1 MQGIA
6 TSLVEAYAV
15 VVDPLSLE
23 QLPQAICYG
32 NTADYLFRTLQQSAG
47 LMNYES
53 AIESMDE
60 GQDFFEN
67 PLDGAGDEDRRSH
80 KRTILIIALSCLLL
94 IGLWFLL
101 HHRGADAAGD
111 SKNQAPSVS
120 VVVPGTSTV
129 QGLINANGSLAA
141 RREMPVGVAGEG
153 GQVRSV
159 LVEAGDW
166 VRAGQVLAVIDR
178 SVQVQQQAG
187 QAAQVQ
193 VAQADARLAQAN
205 LDRALKLV
213 DRGFISKAD
222 IDRLTA
228 TRDSADARVRVARAQ
243 AGQLS
248 AQVARLN
255 IVAPADGLVLER
267 KVEPGQV
274 VSAGSGVLF
283 RLAKGGEFEMLAK
296 LGEVDMAQVTSGISA
311 EVTPV
316 GASKSFTGQ
325 VWQVSPVIDPQTRQ
339 GTVRIALAYAPE
351 LRPGGFASVV
361 IKGGSVV
368 APMLPDSAI
377 LSDAKGSY
385 VFIVG
390 PDNKVSRRDVK
401 TGTVTDT
408 GIAIASGLSGRERV
422 VLRAGS
428 FLNPGESIN
437 PVMAKN

>member
-1 MQGIA
+1 
-6 TSLVEAYAV
+6 
-15 VVDPLSLE
+15 
-23 QLPQAICYG
+23 
-32 NTADYLFRTLQQSAG
+32 
-47 LMNYES
+47 MNYES
-53 AIESMDE
+53 SIETSDD
-60 GQDFFEN
+60 GQDLFDN
-67 PLDGAGDEDRRSH
+67 PLDGTGDEDQHSR
-80 KRTILIIALSCLLL
+80 KRTIIIIAVACLLL
-94 IGLWFLL
+94 IGLWFIL
-101 HHRGADAAGD
+101 HHRSPDAAAD
-111 SKNQAPSVS
+111 TKNQAPVVS
-120 VVVPGTSTV
+120 VIVPGTSTI

-159 LVEAGDW
+159 LVEAGQW

-178 SVQVQQQAG
+178 SVQIQQQAG

-243 AGQLS
+243 AGQIG

-274 VSAGSGVLF
+274 VGAGSGVLF

-296 LGEVDMAQVTSGISA
+296 LGEVDMAQVSMGISA

-316 GASKSFTGQ
+316 GATKSFTGQ

-339 GTVRIALAYAPE
+339 GTARIALAYAPE
-351 LRPGGFASVV
+351 LRPGGFASAV
-361 IKGGSVV
+361 IKGGSVL

-377 LSDAKGSY
+377 LSDSKGSY
-385 VFIVG
+385 VYIVG
-390 PDNKVSRRDVK
+390 SGNKVARRDVK
-401 TGTVTDT
+401 TGIVTDT
-408 GIAIASGLSGRERV
+408 GIAVVAGLTGQERV
-422 VLRAGS
+422 VLRAGG
-428 FLNPGESIN
+428 FLNPGETIN
-437 PVMAKN
+437 PVMAKK